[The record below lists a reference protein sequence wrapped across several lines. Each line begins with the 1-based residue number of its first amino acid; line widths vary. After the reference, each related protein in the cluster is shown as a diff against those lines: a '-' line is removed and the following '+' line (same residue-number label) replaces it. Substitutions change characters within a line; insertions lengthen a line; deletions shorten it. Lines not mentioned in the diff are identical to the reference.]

1 MEFLSSVFYFIIV
14 IAILVVIHEWGHY
27 IAAKMTGM
35 RADVFALGMGK
46 RLFGWNKKIGFTL
59 GNLPDDYEFDGTTD
73 WRVCLFPIGGYVK
86 IPGMV
91 DESMD
96 PEYSN
101 DEPKE
106 YEFRSKNTFQKALV
120 LSAGVIMNFILAVLI
135 FTGIRFFQDE
145 YRSIT
150 NEISFVHEKSLAKSI
165 GLQEFDKIL
174 EINGKKTNYW
184 EDVIYSLTLENF
196 GDDLHLIVERD
207 SKNIEFDLNQEDIT
221 KLLTDNDKL
230 ESGINKAIGIEPA
243 NCVVVISDVLTLEPA
258 GRAGIQANDTLLSIN
273 NIFLTSASQMIK
285 VINESNGTLA
295 LRLKRG
301 ERYMNTFVTPD
312 SETKKIGVYPQTVYL
327 GDLERVEYGI
337 GQSIAYGYKQS
348 VGLVGLII
356 TSFSEIFSGNIE
368 FDKAVGGP
376 IMIAKQSAKT
386 AEMGLISFLIF
397 IANLSIS
404 LALINILPIPA
415 LDGGHLIVV
424 LIEGITRR
432 ELSTKIKIIVQ
443 NVGMAVL
450 FLFLIFVIYKDIM
463 R

>member
-312 SETKKIGVYPQTVYL
+312 SETKK
-327 GDLERVEYGI
+327 
-337 GQSIAYGYKQS
+337 
-348 VGLVGLII
+348 
-356 TSFSEIFSGNIE
+356 
-368 FDKAVGGP
+368 
-376 IMIAKQSAKT
+376 
-386 AEMGLISFLIF
+386 
-397 IANLSIS
+397 
-404 LALINILPIPA
+404 
-415 LDGGHLIVV
+415 
-424 LIEGITRR
+424 
-432 ELSTKIKIIVQ
+432 
-443 NVGMAVL
+443 
-450 FLFLIFVIYKDIM
+450 
-463 R
+463 